1 MKENIR
7 VGLSIVVWVA
17 LFVGFGALGIY
28 GYMRAGDERSDAIES
43 PELVEMPRIE
53 RVVADSVGLDT
64 RVLCRVDA
72 IVERYVERGAIPG
85 AVVAVVRGDRL
96 AYIEAFGERCRGEVM
111 TEGVRFDLASL
122 TKPVVVAT
130 SVMQLVE
137 RGELRLS
144 ERVNRHIPDFEGWR
158 DEEDKSHDITILDL
172 MTHTSQLPPYV
183 SLERLRKEYPDS
195 TELSRELL
203 IDYIAHCDREPVDGG
218 ASRYS
223 CLNYIVL
230 GAIVEQ
236 VTGLCLDEYAARNI
250 FEPLT
255 MHDTRYSPDAAYA
268 ALCAPTTEELC
279 GVVHDP
285 LAREVMGGVS
295 GNAGLFST
303 AEDLAIFAAML
314 LGDGTWQ
321 GAEILSPLAVDAL
334 FTIPAGNEASER
346 TLGWRSATDV
356 FAAAG
361 DLLVGGETI
370 VHTGATGTSLVV
382 DREHD
387 IAVIILTNRTAGS
400 ATASDIFDLR
410 SKICNVVAAA
420 YRR

>member
-43 PELVEMPRIE
+43 PELVEMPCIE

-85 AVVAVVRGDRL
+85 AVVAVVRGDKL

-203 IDYIAHCDREPVDGG
+203 IDYIAHCDREPVDGD

-230 GAIVEQ
+230 GAIV
-236 VTGLCLDEYAARNI
+236 
-250 FEPLT
+250 
-255 MHDTRYSPDAAYA
+255 
-268 ALCAPTTEELC
+268 
-279 GVVHDP
+279 
-285 LAREVMGGVS
+285 
-295 GNAGLFST
+295 
-303 AEDLAIFAAML
+303 
-314 LGDGTWQ
+314 
-321 GAEILSPLAVDAL
+321 
-334 FTIPAGNEASER
+334 
-346 TLGWRSATDV
+346 
-356 FAAAG
+356 
-361 DLLVGGETI
+361 
-370 VHTGATGTSLVV
+370 
-382 DREHD
+382 
-387 IAVIILTNRTAGS
+387 
-400 ATASDIFDLR
+400 
-410 SKICNVVAAA
+410 
-420 YRR
+420 